1 MPATIHYYNHILVI
15 GSGLDEVLEPGQRIV
30 LLDDFYTDI
39 YGDYVFLGYDV
50 VAETI
55 NTERA
60 DYVGLFTAAVLLDA
74 DPSVIVC
81 GTEPDRCLLA
91 LAAHRIYHNAE
102 EPARAVEEAA
112 TLLKQLYGKKP
123 RPKIQGLA
131 GLAGLYAALKATGDV
146 SRLSSVMALA
156 LNYEYGRGR
165 LHYGETVSWLA
176 LIGASRTAVLAGLLH
191 FLVEG
196 PGLPHELLERRLDAV
211 GEDNLATLL
220 GESGRKALEILR
232 DYIGHMEREDSRTLA
247 LVEAL
252 GPGEP
257 YILHVD
263 RQDGELRVYCRAG
276 EHGEPDKDCVAAVE
290 KATKL
295 LPLKTIGISNM
306 RISTTLD

>member
-1 MPATIHYYNHILVI
+1 MPATIRYNNHILVL
-15 GSGLDEVLEPGQRIV
+15 GPGLDEVLEPGQRII
-30 LLDDFYTDI
+30 LLDEFYADI
-39 YGDYVFLGYDV
+39 YGDYVFLGHDV

-55 NTERA
+55 NTKRA

-74 DPSVIVC
+74 DSSVIVC
-81 GTEPDRCLLA
+81 GAKPDQCLLA

-112 TLLKQLYGKKP
+112 TLLKRLYGKKP
-123 RPKIQGLA
+123 RPKVQGLA
-131 GLAGLYAALKATGDV
+131 GLAGLYAALKAAGGA
-146 SRLSSVMALA
+146 SRLSPVMALA

-176 LIGASRTAVLAGLLH
+176 LIGASHTTVLAGLLH

-196 PGLPHELLERRLDAV
+196 PGSPHELLEKRLDTV
-211 GEDNLATLL
+211 GEDNLTTLL
-220 GESGRKALEILR
+220 GERGREALEVLR
-232 DYIGHMEREDSRTLA
+232 DYIDRMERDDSRTLA

-252 GPGEP
+252 GPGEH

-263 RQDGELRVYCRAG
+263 RQDGEVIVYCRAG
-276 EHGEPDKDCVAAVE
+276 EHEEPDKDCVAAVE

-295 LPLKTIGISNM
+295 LPLETIGVSGI
-306 RISTTLD
+306 RISTRLD